1 MSSNPNSNSRSP
13 NRRVSKYV
21 ELKALE
27 KIDVR
32 TAAEIVAKKVNE
44 ARIKKGLT
52 VEVEVTYS
60 DGRKHCKTYVTE
72 AEAVQLKGKPKH
84 IIINVSKI
92 NSGTEKS
99 FFK

>member
-13 NRRVSKYV
+13 NRRVSKYI

-32 TAAEIVAKKVNE
+32 TAAEIVAEKVNE

-52 VEVEVTYS
+52 IEVEVTYS

-72 AEAVQLKGKPKH
+72 AEAAKLKGKPIHK
-84 IIINVSKI
+84 IIAVSQV
-92 NSGTEKS
+92 NSGVNKH
-99 FFK
+99 FL

>member
-13 NRRVSKYV
+13 NRRTSKYI

-27 KIDVR
+27 KIDVL
-32 TAAEIVAKKVNE
+32 TQAEKAAQKAAEK
-44 ARIKKGLT
+44 RIKEGKT

-72 AEAVQLKGKPKH
+72 AEAAQLKGKPKH